1 MRLIDAKDLER
12 ATVMMIDIKVKNVT
26 MERDS
31 IMISLKD
38 LNNATLELYDSTFE
52 SISGDF
58 NSKFSRI

>member
-1 MRLIDAKDLER
+1 VRLIDAKDLER